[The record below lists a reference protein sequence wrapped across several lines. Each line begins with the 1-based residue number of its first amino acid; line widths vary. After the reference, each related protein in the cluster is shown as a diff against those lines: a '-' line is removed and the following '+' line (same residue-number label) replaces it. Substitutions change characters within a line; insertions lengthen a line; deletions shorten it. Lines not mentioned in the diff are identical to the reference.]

1 MKMEGQEVF
10 KLAVNAMSK
19 ACKEVME
26 TAKVKPEDIRW
37 LIPHQANLRI
47 IKSVGSKLGMNEEN
61 VFVNL
66 NKYGNTSAASVV
78 IALDEIVRS
87 GKVMRGDYIL
97 LTAFGS
103 GLTWGATLLRW

>member
-1 MKMEGQEVF
+1 MIRPSSAARQLRRTEVERRSQTGVAAAG
-10 KLAVNAMSK
+10 LSLN
-19 ACKEVME
+19 
-26 TAKVKPEDIRW
+26 DIDF
-37 LIPHQANLRI
+37 LVPHQANLRI
-47 IKSVGSKLGMNEEN
+47 IKAVGSRLGMNEEN

-87 GKVMRGDYIL
+87 GKIKRGDYIL